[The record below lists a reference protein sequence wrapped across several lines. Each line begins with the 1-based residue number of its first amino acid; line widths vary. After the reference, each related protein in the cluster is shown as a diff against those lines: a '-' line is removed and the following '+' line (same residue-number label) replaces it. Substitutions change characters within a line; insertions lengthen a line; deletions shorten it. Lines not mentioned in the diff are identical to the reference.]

1 MYCNCT
7 QVFNGI
13 FLASSI
19 KTNSEDVSIFEDLG
33 VQGRT
38 LVDIRAEILNPLACA
53 LEDFKSLLSEFKG
66 GGEFEMCEM
75 ATYTEFISEGS
86 KPQHADMNELE
97 QEIVINQE
105 GSLLF
110 EQLISQ

>member
-7 QVFNGI
+7 QVCNGV

-38 LVDIRAEILNPLACA
+38 LVNVRAEILNPLTCA
-53 LEDFKSLLSEFKG
+53 LEDFKSVLSEFKG
-66 GGEFEMCEM
+66 VKFEIFRDG
-75 ATYTEFISEGS
+75 TRNLSLTGS

-97 QEIVINQE
+97 QEMVINQE